1 MPRAKEENPMTNFD
15 PKPISKALLDA
26 RRACKAIDGFPAE
39 LPQTLEQA
47 YAVQLGCMERW
58 DADLVGFKV
67 GGIPEKWR
75 EQFPANWVAGP
86 MFSDQQYAVKSGE
99 SLEVTVFEG
108 GFAAYEAELVF
119 VLKDLDK
126 LDKPLE
132 TTEETHAFISAVHLG
147 AEIASSPNP
156 LVNELGPGS
165 IISDLGNNA
174 GVVLGPEAPLS
185 ILEDFSKLEVVLTID
200 DVEIGR
206 ATPNPGEKGPL
217 GALRFILNHFI
228 SMKGRMDI
236 PENCLISSGAITG
249 VHSSRA
255 GTKSTITFGDL
266 AEYEL
271 KMVPRK
277 SAA

>member
-1 MPRAKEENPMTNFD
+1 MQG
-15 PKPISKALLDA
+15 ISD
-26 RRACKAIDGFPAE
+26 
-39 LPQTLEQA
+39 
-47 YAVQLGCMERW
+47 W
-58 DADLVGFKV
+58 DADLIGFKV

-75 EQFPANWVAGP
+75 TQFPANWIAGP
-86 MFSDQQYAVKSGE
+86 MFSDQKYVAKSGD
-99 SLEVTVFEG
+99 SIDVTVFEG

-126 LDKPLE
+126 LDQPLE
-132 TTEETHAFISAVHLG
+132 TVEETHAFISRVHLG
-147 AEIASSPNP
+147 AEIASSPNL

-185 ILEDFSKLEVVLTID
+185 ILDDFSKLEVVLTID

-206 ATPNPGEKGPL
+206 TTPNPGENGPM

-228 SMKGRMDI
+228 SLKGQIDL

-249 VHSSRA
+249 VHQSHA
-255 GTKSTITFGDL
+255 HTKSTIKFGDL
-266 AEYEL
+266 AAYEL

-277 SAA
+277 PKT

>member
-1 MPRAKEENPMTNFD
+1 MTDFN
-15 PKPISKALLDA
+15 PKPISDALLSA
-26 RRACKAIDGFPAE
+26 RRACVAIDGFPAD

-47 YAVQLGCMERW
+47 YAVQMCSIPAW
-58 DADLVGFKV
+58 DADLIGFKV
-67 GGIPEKWR
+67 GGVPPKFQV
-75 EQFPANWVAGP
+75 QFPTIWQAGP
-86 MFSDQQYAVKSGE
+86 MFADQKYAVKSGE
-99 SLEVTVFEG
+99 SIEVTVFEG

-126 LDKPLE
+126 LDQPL
-132 TTEETHAFISAVHLG
+132 TTIEQTHDYISAVHLG

-156 LVNELGPGS
+156 EVNNLGPGS
-165 IISDLGNNA
+165 IIPDLGNNA

-185 ILEDFSKLEVVLTID
+185 ILDEFSKLEVVLTID

-206 ATPNPGEKGPL
+206 ATPNPGENGPM

-228 SMKGRMDI
+228 AMKGQIDL

-249 VHSSRA
+249 VHQSHV

-271 KMVPRK
+271 RMVPRRPK
-277 SAA
+277 V

>member
-1 MPRAKEENPMTNFD
+1 MTFNA
-15 PKPISKALLDA
+15 KPISDALLYA

-39 LPQTLEQA
+39 LPQTLDQA
-47 YAVQLGCMERW
+47 YAVQLCAIEDW
-58 DADLVGFKV
+58 DADVVGFKV
-67 GGIPEKWR
+67 GGVPPKFQD
-75 EQFPANWVAGP
+75 QFPTIWQAGP
-86 MFSDQQYAVKSGE
+86 MFADQKYAVKSGQ
-99 SLEVTVFEG
+99 SIEVTVFEG

-119 VLKDLDK
+119 ELKNLDT

-132 TTEETHAFISAVHLG
+132 TTAETHAFISRVYLG
-147 AEIASSPNP
+147 AEIASSPNIR
-156 LVNELGPGS
+156 VNELGPGS

-185 ILEDFSKLEVVLTID
+185 ILDGFSKLEVVLNID
-200 DVEIGR
+200 DIEIGR
-206 ATPNPGEKGPL
+206 ATPNPGENGPM

-249 VHSSRA
+249 VHQSHA
-255 GTKSTITFGDL
+255 GTKSTIRFGDL

-271 KMVPRK
+271 RMVPRK
-277 SAA
+277 PAASA

>member
-1 MPRAKEENPMTNFD
+1 MTFD
-15 PKPISKALLDA
+15 PKPICDALVHAREAATTLDA
-26 RRACKAIDGFPAE
+26 FPGDI
-39 LPQTLEQA
+39 PDTLEKA
-47 YAVQLGCMERW
+47 YAVQKMAISQW
-58 DADLVGFKV
+58 DADLIGFKV
-67 GGIPEKWR
+67 GGVPAKWQD
-75 EQFPANWVAGP
+75 QFPTSWLAGP
-86 MFSDQQYAVKSGE
+86 MFSDQSYAVESGQ
-99 SLEVTVFEG
+99 SLDVSVFEG

-126 LDKPLE
+126 LDAPLE
-132 TTEETHAFISAVHLG
+132 SVDDTHAFISRVYLG
-147 AEIASSPNP
+147 AEIASSPN
-156 LVNELGPGS
+156 LRVNDMGPGS

-185 ILEDFSKLEVVLTID
+185 ILDGLSKLEVVLTID

-206 ATPNPGEKGPL
+206 ACPNAGENGPL

-228 SMKGRMDI
+228 SLKGKIDL

-249 VHSSRA
+249 VHQSHA
-255 GTKSTITFGDL
+255 GTKSTITFADM

-277 SAA
+277 PKPARATS

>member
-1 MPRAKEENPMTNFD
+1 MTNFD
-15 PKPISKALLDA
+15 PKPISKALIDA
-26 RRACKAIDGFPAE
+26 RRACEPISGFPAD
-39 LPQTLEQA
+39 LPQSLEQA
-47 YAVQLGCMERW
+47 YAVQLESIANW
-58 DADLVGFKV
+58 DADLIGFKV
-67 GGIPEKWR
+67 GGVPPKFQK
-75 EQFPANWVAGP
+75 QFPTIWQAGP
-86 MFSDQQYAVKSGE
+86 MFADQQYTVKDGE
-99 SLEVTVFEG
+99 SIYVTVFEG

-126 LDKPLE
+126 LDAPLE
-132 TTEETHAFISAVHLG
+132 SIEETHKFIKAVHLG

-156 LVNELGPGS
+156 EVNNLGPGS
-165 IISDLGNNA
+165 IISDMGNNA

-185 ILEDFSKLEVVLTID
+185 ILRDFSKLEVVLHID

-206 ATPNPGEKGPL
+206 ATPNPGENGPL

-228 SMKGRMDI
+228 SLKGQLEL

-249 VHSSRA
+249 VHQSHA
-255 GTKSTITFGDL
+255 GTKGHIKFGDL

-277 SAA
+277 RTDVGVV

>member
-1 MPRAKEENPMTNFD
+1 MKNFNA
-15 PKPISKALLDA
+15 KPISDAVLFA
-26 RRACKAIDGFPAE
+26 RRACKPIKGFPADI
-39 LPQTLEQA
+39 PQTLDQA
-47 YAVQLGCMERW
+47 YAVQMDAISKW
-58 DADLVGFKV
+58 DSDLIGFKV
-67 GGIPEKWR
+67 GGVPEKWR
-75 EQFPANWVAGP
+75 AQFPTNWLAGP
-86 MFSDQQYAVKSGE
+86 MFADQRYTVKTGD

-132 TTEETHAFISAVHLG
+132 TVEETHAFISRVHLG
-147 AEIASSPNP
+147 AEIASSPNL
-156 LVNELGPGS
+156 LVNDLGPGS

-185 ILEDFSKLEVVLTID
+185 ILEDLSKIDVVLTID

-206 ATPNPGEKGPL
+206 ATPNLGENGPL

-228 SMKGRMDI
+228 SLKGKIDL
-236 PENCLISSGAITG
+236 PETCLISSGAITG
-249 VHSSRA
+249 VHQSHV
-255 GTKSTITFGDL
+255 GTKSTIKFGDL

-277 SAA
+277 PAA

>member
-1 MPRAKEENPMTNFD
+1 MTNFN
-15 PKPISKALLDA
+15 PKPISDALLYA

-47 YAVQLGCMERW
+47 YAVQLCSISNW
-58 DADLVGFKV
+58 DADLIGFKV
-67 GGIPEKWR
+67 GGVPPQFQQ
-75 EQFPANWVAGP
+75 QFPTIWQAGP
-86 MFSDQQYAVKSGE
+86 MFADQKYTVKSGE
-99 SLEVTVFEG
+99 SIEVTVFEG

-126 LDKPLE
+126 LDQPLE
-132 TTEETHAFISAVHLG
+132 TIAETRAFISRVHLG
-147 AEIASSPNP
+147 AEIASSPN
-156 LVNELGPGS
+156 LRVNELGPGS

-185 ILEDFSKLEVVLTID
+185 ILDNFGSLEVVLTID

-206 ATPNPGEKGPL
+206 ATPKPGEDGPL

-228 SMKGRMDI
+228 SMKGKMDL

-249 VHSSRA
+249 VHQSHA
-255 GTKSTITFGDL
+255 HTKSTIKFGDL

-277 SAA
+277 PSV

>member
-1 MPRAKEENPMTNFD
+1 MAFD
-15 PKPISKALLDA
+15 PKPISDALLHA
-26 RRACKAIDGFPAE
+26 RRACKPIDGFPAE
-39 LPQTLEQA
+39 LPQTLDQA
-47 YAVQLGCMERW
+47 YAVQLCAIPKW

-67 GGIPEKWR
+67 GGVPPKFQ
-75 EQFPANWVAGP
+75 EQFPTIWQAGP
-86 MFSDQQYAVKSGE
+86 MFADQKYNVKSGE
-99 SLEVTVFEG
+99 SIEVTVFEG

-119 VLKDLDK
+119 ELKDLDK
-126 LDKPLE
+126 LDAPLE
-132 TTEETHAFISAVHLG
+132 TIAETHAFISRVYLG
-147 AEIASSPNP
+147 AEIASSPNIR
-156 LVNELGPGS
+156 VNELGPGS

-185 ILEDFSKLEVVLTID
+185 ILENFSDLEVVLTID

-206 ATPNPGEKGPL
+206 ATPNAGDNGPM

-228 SMKGRMDI
+228 AMKGKIDL

-249 VHSSRA
+249 VHQSHA
-255 GTKSTITFGDL
+255 GTKSTIKFGDL

-277 SAA
+277 AKALV

>member
-1 MPRAKEENPMTNFD
+1 MKNFNAASIAD
-15 PKPISKALLDA
+15 AVLYA
-26 RRACKAIDGFPAE
+26 RRAGKAISGFPADI
-39 LPQTLEQA
+39 PQTLEQA
-47 YAVQLGCMERW
+47 YAVQMDAMSKW
-58 DADLVGFKV
+58 DAKLIGFKV
-67 GGIPEKWR
+67 GGVPPQWR
-75 EQFPANWVAGP
+75 EQFPANWLAGP
-86 MFSDQQYAVKSGE
+86 MFSDQQYTVKTGE
-99 SLEVTVFEG
+99 SLEVSVFEG

-119 VLKDLDK
+119 VLKDLNK

-132 TTEETHAFISAVHLG
+132 TTAETHAFISRVHLG
-147 AEIASSPNP
+147 AEIASSPNL
-156 LVNELGPGS
+156 LVNDLGPGS

-185 ILEDFSKLEVVLTID
+185 ILDDFSKLEVVLTID

-206 ATPNPGEKGPL
+206 ATPNPGENGPL

-228 SMKGRMDI
+228 SLKGQIDL

-249 VHSSRA
+249 VHQSHA
-255 GTKSTITFGDL
+255 HTKSTIKFGDM

-277 SAA
+277 PAA

>member
-1 MPRAKEENPMTNFD
+1 MTFNT
-15 PKPISKALLDA
+15 KPISDALLYA

-39 LPQTLEQA
+39 LPQTLGDA
-47 YAVQLGCMERW
+47 YAVQLCAIAEW
-58 DADLVGFKV
+58 DAKLVGFKV

-75 EQFPANWVAGP
+75 TQFPANWVAGP
-86 MFSDQQYAVKSGE
+86 MFSDQQYTVKSGE
-99 SLEVTVFEG
+99 SIEVTVFEG

-119 VLKDLDK
+119 ELQNLDK
-126 LDKPLE
+126 LDAPLE
-132 TTEETHAFISAVHLG
+132 TVAETHAFISRVYLG
-147 AEIASSPNP
+147 AEIASSPNL

-185 ILEDFSKLEVVLTID
+185 ILDDFGNLEVVLTID

-206 ATPNPGEKGPL
+206 ATPNPGENGPL

-228 SMKGRMDI
+228 SMKGRIDV

-249 VHSSRA
+249 VHSSHA
-255 GTKSTITFGDL
+255 GTKSTIKFGDL

-277 SAA
+277 PAA

>member
-1 MPRAKEENPMTNFD
+1 MKFNPTSIAD
-15 PKPISKALLDA
+15 AVLHA
-26 RRACKAIDGFPAE
+26 RRACKPISGFPAE

-47 YAVQLGCMERW
+47 YAVQIDAISKW
-58 DADLVGFKV
+58 DADLIGFKV
-67 GGIPEKWR
+67 GGVPPKFQT
-75 EQFPANWVAGP
+75 QFPTPWQAGP
-86 MFSDQQYAVKSGE
+86 MFADQKYFAKSGD
-99 SLEVTVFEG
+99 SIEVSVFEG

-119 VLKDLDK
+119 ELKNLDK

-132 TTEETHAFISAVHLG
+132 SIADTHAFISRVYLG
-147 AEIASSPNP
+147 AEIASSPNL

-206 ATPNPGEKGPL
+206 ATPNPGENGPL

-228 SMKGRMDI
+228 RMKDRMAI
-236 PENCLISSGAITG
+236 PANCLISSGAITG
-249 VHSSRA
+249 VHQSHA
-255 GTKSTITFGDL
+255 HTKSTITFGDL

-277 SAA
+277 PA

>member
-1 MPRAKEENPMTNFD
+1 MKFNHTLIAD
-15 PKPISKALLDA
+15 AVLYA
-26 RRACKAIDGFPAE
+26 RRACKPILGFPAE

-47 YAVQLGCMERW
+47 YAVQLDAISKW
-58 DADLVGFKV
+58 DAELIGFKV
-67 GGIPEKWR
+67 GGVPPQWKT
-75 EQFPANWVAGP
+75 QFPTNWLAGP
-86 MFSDQQYAVKSGE
+86 MFEDQKYAVKNSD
-99 SLEVTVFEG
+99 SLDVTVFEG

-119 VLKDLDK
+119 VLKNLDK
-126 LDKPLE
+126 LDKPLK
-132 TTEETHAFISAVHLG
+132 TIEETHAFISRVHLG
-147 AEIASSPNP
+147 AEIASSPNL

-185 ILEDFSKLEVVLTID
+185 ILDDFSKLEVVLTID

-206 ATPNPGEKGPL
+206 ATPNPGENGPL

-228 SMKGRMDI
+228 GLKGQIDL
-236 PENCLISSGAITG
+236 PKDCLISSGAITG
-249 VHSSRA
+249 VHQSHA
-255 GTKSTITFGDL
+255 GTKSTIKFGDL

-277 SAA
+277 SAG